1 MKMIR
6 IEYNILEMLQ
16 VESAEHNVQKCAV
29 VDIFGSA
36 HHIVIRSIVA
46 TRDECH

>member
-6 IEYNILEMLQ
+6 IEYNILEMPQ
-16 VESAEHNVQKCAV
+16 VKSAEHNVQKSAV

-36 HHIVIRSIVA
+36 HHMLTNHVA
-46 TRDECH
+46 LI